1 MWSQTPSSAELYSF
15 YWVVS
20 LGSIS
25 PKWII
30 GLKSNFIFMTIKIS
44 FQMAFKKIV
53 KIYTTQP
60 SIWPFLEGTA
70 RTCRERYRN
79 SEHSIQQAV
88 PLHKRTPV
96 LNTFTSPAMSPTWFQ
111 VSSLQKTLAPSGSVE
126 SGYDTHSASYRPG
139 LQPLPLSGIHTIL
152 TLLPCSKLTLILP
165 LLASPCPHYCL
176 FSYDSG
182 PACPHPHY
190 KLSASKCVSRHI
202 SSPAL

>member
-96 LNTFTSPAMSPTWFQ
+96 LNTFTPPAMSPTWFQ
-111 VSSLQKTLAPSGSVE
+111 VSSLQKTLAPSGYMLCTE
-126 SGYDTHSASYRPG
+126 LRGKWLRHSLCQLQTWSSTAS
-139 LQPLPLSGIHTIL
+139 TEW
-152 TLLPCSKLTLILP
+152 
-165 LLASPCPHYCL
+165 
-176 FSYDSG
+176 
-182 PACPHPHY
+182 HPHNSY
-190 KLSASKCVSRHI
+190 T
-202 SSPAL
+202 PAVF

>member
-1 MWSQTPSSAELYSF
+1 MGSQTPSSAELYSF

-60 SIWPFLEGTA
+60 SIWPFLEGMA

-96 LNTFTSPAMSPTWFQ
+96 LNTFTPPAMSPTWFQ
-111 VSSLQKTLAPSGSVE
+111 VRISAKNPSTIGLYVVHRAPWKVATTFTLPATDLVFNHFHWVAS
-126 SGYDTHSASYRPG
+126 TQFLHSCRV
-139 LQPLPLSGIHTIL
+139 L
-152 TLLPCSKLTLILP
+152 
-165 LLASPCPHYCL
+165 
-176 FSYDSG
+176 
-182 PACPHPHY
+182 
-190 KLSASKCVSRHI
+190 
-202 SSPAL
+202 SSPSFSHS